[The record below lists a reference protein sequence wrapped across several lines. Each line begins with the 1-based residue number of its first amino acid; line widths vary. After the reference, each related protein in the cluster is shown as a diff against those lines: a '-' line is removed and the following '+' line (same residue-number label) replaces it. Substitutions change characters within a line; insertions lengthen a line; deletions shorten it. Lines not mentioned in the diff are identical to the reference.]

1 MKKAFFILF
10 VLLFLFTPNAWSGG
24 ISGAGG
30 GFANGVQDFF
40 QNYNQG
46 QQNVRANEALRLER
60 ERLEFEKKA
69 MELEQQQQQRISD
82 NRKVN
87 ANQYKNIDLNNGTA
101 WNDFNDMMKI
111 FYIYGC
117 ISSSTY
123 ITTGSLGELIDTDD
137 KENEQI
143 KKLQEVVFFKPDKK
157 KMFSRDEM
165 EVFSKSMFNLSTD
178 ISNVSI
184 QRYAMSGITIGQMI
198 SGLDELYKDYKNVN
212 IYIQEAIYV
221 VKKQINGSSSEEI
234 EAILQYLRSGR
245 DYNKLNYTDK
255 DGRIKKAN
263 FP

>member
-1 MKKAFFILF
+1 MKR
-10 VLLFLFTPNAWSGG
+10 G
-24 ISGAGG
+24 
-30 GFANGVQDFF
+30 
-40 QNYNQG
+40 
-46 QQNVRANEALRLER
+46 LER

-212 IYIQEAIYV
+212 IYIQAIYV